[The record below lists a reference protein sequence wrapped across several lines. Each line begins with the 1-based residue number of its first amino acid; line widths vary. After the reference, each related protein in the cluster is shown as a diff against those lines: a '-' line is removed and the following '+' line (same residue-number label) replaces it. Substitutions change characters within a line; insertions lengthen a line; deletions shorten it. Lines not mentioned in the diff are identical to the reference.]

1 MSGVPVPIAVRAEQR
16 RPPLPEADLPGEVV
30 RRDPCNADA
39 EPVDAVQVVCRADG
53 NAVVASVLT
62 AARSVEHVM
71 IVQARPRSAGRNGAS
86 PAVARE
92 DRVAMAG
99 PALPLGG
106 HVAKQAP
113 ETHPTRSARR
123 REGANG
129 RPPPRPDRTRTRGPD
144 PPGTAPHLPP

>member
-1 MSGVPVPIAVRAEQR
+1 MSGVQVPIPWQREQR

-86 PAVARE
+86 PAVALE

-99 PALPLGG
+99 PAPPPGGPLGEHG
-106 HVAKQAP
+106 P
-113 ETHPTRSARR
+113 PTHPNPA
-123 REGANG
+123 
-129 RPPPRPDRTRTRGPD
+129 RPPQPRADTPS
-144 PPGTAPHLPP
+144 